1 MENADNLDKS
11 VLLKKRGWD
20 KDGGGEACTAFLS
33 INCLAPQFLPQ
44 PTKTSALPPLFP
56 PFKV

>member
-20 KDGGGEACTAFLS
+20 KDGGGGLHSLS
-33 INCLAPQFLPQ
+33 IH
-44 PTKTSALPPLFP
+44 
-56 PFKV
+56 